1 MNASCNAHAWRD
13 CDHVISALRHQH
25 RFPGHPTN
33 HSSVMPRRAV
43 WLVSAIVLSLTGALT
58 GCQTARYI
66 VKDADHG
73 VVSIPADGQNFPTD
87 YRDDAALLMAEHFPE
102 GYRLTGEELV
112 RIGPDRVYHENLDQ
126 VSEGGGP
133 LHILGRGTIA
143 YPFKRERK
151 EVHIS
156 YERLAPDAQ
165 DEP

>member
-1 MNASCNAHAWRD
+1 
-13 CDHVISALRHQH
+13 
-25 RFPGHPTN
+25 
-33 HSSVMPRRAV
+33 MPRRSI
-43 WLVSAIVLSLTGALT
+43 WLVSAMVLSFACVLT

-66 VKDADHG
+66 VKDTDNG
-73 VVSIPADGQNFPTD
+73 VIAIPADGQNFPTD